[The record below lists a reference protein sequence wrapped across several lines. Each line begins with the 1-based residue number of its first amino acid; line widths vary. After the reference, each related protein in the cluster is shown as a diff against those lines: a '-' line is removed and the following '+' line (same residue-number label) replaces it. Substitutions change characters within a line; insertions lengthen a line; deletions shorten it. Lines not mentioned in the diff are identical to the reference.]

1 MSTIQSWISELD
13 LAIANNGRATA
24 LAQSSSSSDRAVLTL
39 HLALHERLVELGSE
53 AAVPSNYMDWTPV
66 ELPRWVPR
74 PALPQQF
81 RLASSASSLRQA
93 EVLRKRAQVAAA
105 KLALAQAELEEAEFD
120 DMI

>member
-13 LAIANNGRATA
+13 LAIANNGGASA

-66 ELPRWVPR
+66 ELPSYLAGSHSLLKFRSNSDSMHPQPR
-74 PALPQQF
+74 HRG
-81 RLASSASSLRQA
+81 RLRC
-93 EVLRKRAQVAAA
+93 
-105 KLALAQAELEEAEFD
+105 
-120 DMI
+120 

>member
-13 LAIANNGRATA
+13 LAIANNGGASA

-39 HLALHERLVELGSE
+39 HFALHERLVELGSE

-81 RLASSASSLRQA
+81 RLNASSASSSRQA
-93 EVLRKRAQVAAA
+93 EVLRKRSQVAAA
-105 KLALAQAELEEAEFD
+105 KLALLEAEL
-120 DMI
+120 